1 MSGYSAEN
9 PEHKIYVHQ
18 MINDCNGVDSSS
30 LARSFLL
37 QHLRQA
43 EKIDEKKFASTSGSV
58 KAGDTVPGS
67 MSKLRGNPTSIKI
80 DLINKRSVDQF
91 QRLN

>member
-1 MSGYSAEN
+1 MSSITRTFFS
-9 PEHKIYVHQ
+9 KISDKLRRLMKKC
-18 MINDCNGVDSSS
+18 MIRVN
-30 LARSFLL
+30 
-37 QHLRQA
+37 QRQC
-43 EKIDEKKFASTSGSV
+43 

-67 MSKLRGNPTSIKI
+67 MSKPRGNPTVVKI

>member
-1 MSGYSAEN
+1 MKKKELFR
-9 PEHKIYVHQ
+9 
-18 MINDCNGVDSSS
+18 VD
-30 LARSFLL
+30 
-37 QHLRQA
+37 QRQC
-43 EKIDEKKFASTSGSV
+43 

-67 MSKLRGNPTSIKI
+67 MSKLRGNPTVVKI

>member
-1 MSGYSAEN
+1 MKKAIRVN
-9 PEHKIYVHQ
+9 Q
-18 MINDCNGVDSSS
+18 
-30 LARSFLL
+30 
-37 QHLRQA
+37 RQC
-43 EKIDEKKFASTSGSV
+43 

-67 MSKLRGNPTSIKI
+67 MSKLRGNPTMTKI

>member
-1 MSGYSAEN
+1 MLGAFFS
-9 PEHKIYVHQ
+9 KISDKLRRLMKKDVIR
-18 MINDCNGVDSSS
+18 IN
-30 LARSFLL
+30 
-37 QHLRQA
+37 QRQC
-43 EKIDEKKFASTSGSV
+43 